1 MWTLWLQLD
10 RCVILL
16 SKEHW
21 KLIRKWSEKSV
32 MLVPTSEIWQVEKL
46 TNIRS
51 RVLPLICVGSVI
63 NCSNP
68 WLMRKF
74 NIRTE
79 SDEWLWYVSQ
89 FTSGMIKSPQIT
101 VGRLLFW
108 LITCERK
115 LMISKAVQRN
125 LLEKGG
131 YRCRYA
137 TGRGSRCV
145 ISWRNQNRQWNQSG
159 RCI

>member
-1 MWTLWLQLD
+1 M
-10 RCVILL
+10 
-16 SKEHW
+16 K
-21 KLIRKWSEKSV
+21 
-32 MLVPTSEIWQVEKL
+32 VPISEIWQVVKL

-51 RVLPLICVGSVI
+51 RVLPLICVGSVA

-68 WLMRKF
+68 CLMRKF

-89 FTSGMIKSPQIT
+89 FTSGMLKSPQIT

-115 LMISKAVQRN
+115 LMISIAALRN
-125 LLEKGG
+125 LLEK
-131 YRCRYA
+131 
-137 TGRGSRCV
+137 RGLLMQ
-145 ISWRNQNRQWNQSG
+145 ISNRSWQQVCNFVAQPKSTVESIWSVY
-159 RCI
+159 IVFW